1 MTTASATL
9 SPQRRSAGIA
19 VRRGVVL
26 VLMTLIVPGS
36 AQVAAGNAKV
46 GRIALRVWLT
56 LVALALVLVV
66 ALLAARGTVIGLLA
80 NPVVLTAACWLAL
93 PLGVAWIALIVDA
106 WRIANPAGMTT
117 RGRTVSGGIALGLAV
132 AIGAVSWSAHTTL
145 NASAQFV
152 GTVFAGGGTTE
163 ANKGRINVLLL
174 GGDAGADRVGLRPD
188 SIHVMSIDAE
198 TGRAVLFSLPRN
210 LQRAPFPADSPLHAK
225 YPDGYYCKSAEC
237 MLNAVYTL
245 AENNKKLFPGVA
257 HPGVEATRGVVE
269 ETLGIPINY
278 WAMVDLAGF
287 QQLIDAVGGINLDI
301 RVRQPIDLGA
311 RGGWIEPGKNVH
323 LDGFHALWYAR
334 AREGSSDYDRM
345 ARQECVLN
353 AMVKQLNPTTVAT
366 KFEAIAAAGKNVV
379 ATNVPP
385 SEIGTL
391 LELAVKTRGLPM
403 TSVSFTPPLINTANP
418 DFAKIRQTVADA
430 ISSSQAKDAPTPAA
444 VSPAPAETSAAP
456 GTPPTASPKPSASAK
471 TEADLGVVCSVS

>member
-9 SPQRRSAGIA
+9 TPQRRSAGIA

-36 AQVAAGNAKV
+36 AQLAAGNARV

-56 LVALALVLVV
+56 MVALALALVV
-66 ALLAARGTVIGLLA
+66 ALFVARGAVIGLLA

-93 PLGVAWIALIVDA
+93 PLGVAWIALVVDA

-117 RGRTVSGGIALGLAV
+117 RGRTVSGAIALGMAV

-152 GTVFAGGGTTE
+152 GTVFVGGGTTE
-163 ANKGRINVLLL
+163 TNKGRINVLLL

-188 SIHVMSIDAE
+188 SIHVVSIDAE

-210 LQRAPFPADSPLHAK
+210 LQRAPFPADSPLRAK

-257 HPGVEATRGVVE
+257 HPGIEATRGVVE

-301 RVRQPIDLGA
+301 RTRQPVGMGA
-311 RGGWIEPGKNVH
+311 WGGWIEPGKNVH
-323 LDGFHALWYAR
+323 LDGFRALWYAR

-366 KFEAIAAAGKNVV
+366 KFEAIAAAGKEDV

-385 SEIGTL
+385 DQLGVL
-391 LELAVKTRGLPM
+391 LELAGKTRSLPM
-403 TSVSFTPPLINTANP
+403 TSVNFTPPLISTANP
-418 DFAKIRQTVADA
+418 DFPKIRQTVADA
-430 ISSSQAKDAPTPAA
+430 IAASQAKDAPTPAA
-444 VSPAPAETSAAP
+444 TESPTPSGTSHP
-456 GTPPTASPKPSASAK
+456 ASPKPSASAK
-471 TEADLGVVCSVS
+471 AQTDLAAVCSVS